1 MRRLLWLLGRS
12 VFGFVEITVGA
23 ELAFEAEIRVL
34 EEDTS
39 VEEARAADGELV
51 EGRPGARERRVR
63 GGKEIGDDG
72 RDGFVAFGFPADV
85 AYERGEFGADT
96 SEAGPVA
103 WIVF

>member
-1 MRRLLWLLGRS
+1 M
-12 VFGFVEITVGA
+12 EIIVGA
-23 ELAFEAEIRVL
+23 ELAFEAEIGVL

-51 EGRPGARERRVR
+51 EGRPGSREGRAR
-63 GGKEIGDDG
+63 GGEEIGDDG
-72 RDGFVAFGFPADV
+72 RDGFAAFGFPAGV